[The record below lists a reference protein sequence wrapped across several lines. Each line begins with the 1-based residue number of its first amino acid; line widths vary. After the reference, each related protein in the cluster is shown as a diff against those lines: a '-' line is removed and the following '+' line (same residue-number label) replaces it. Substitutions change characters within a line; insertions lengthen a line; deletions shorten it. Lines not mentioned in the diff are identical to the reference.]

1 MLPECVATSS
11 GSTAAGTGA
20 LNTTVNYALTFGR
33 FHRSEEYVPDRLQRK
48 RRADQRLGP
57 SRNMDGERHGW
68 RWRDSGSVVAESDYR
83 LRIPRLIYRYFTHTG
98 GATQHYLG
106 YMLFLPTP
114 NVVNYTATGS
124 CLVEYN
130 RISNG
135 MRLID
140 NAGTGWLGGIE
151 GIPLGTPGAVLTTT
165 IYVRECAER
174 DGVCC
179 RHTMSVNVPVTFQ
192 ATLGPVLGT
201 FLQAL
206 DVNGVWTG
214 MTQFGNWVLPGAPQ
228 TRIGPA
234 ISGISPTNTA
244 GSNVNYTITATHPSG
259 AGALSQVHLMISDR
273 IVGGSP
279 CQVVYFPGNNT
290 LNLINDAGNALV
302 SPTGRNTWRSG
313 DSVKQPLRSKRCGCS
328 RHWHAN
334 SVPVT
339 MPMIFSPATFGGLR
353 NVYGIAFDN
362 TGLTSHWVRGAT
374 LIVQ

>member
-1 MLPECVATSS
+1 
-11 GSTAAGTGA
+11 
-20 LNTTVNYALTFGR
+20 
-33 FHRSEEYVPDRLQRK
+33 
-48 RRADQRLGP
+48 
-57 SRNMDGERHGW
+57 MDGKRHGGGGGTPGVLSLIPTTG
-68 RWRDSGSVVAESDYR
+68 SGYIGSFTGT
-83 LRIPRLIYRYFTHTG
+83 FTHTG

-140 NAGTGWLGGIE
+140 NAGTGWLGGQS
-151 GIPLGTPGAVLTTT
+151 GIPLGTPGAVLTNNQCTVNVQNAT
-165 IYVRECAER
+165 AFVA
-174 DGVCC
+174 GN
-179 RHTMSVNVPVTFQ
+179 TMSVNVPVTFQ

-244 GSNVNYTITATHPSG
+244 GSNVTYTITATHPSG
-259 AGALSQVHLMISDR
+259 AGTLLQVHLMISDR

-279 CQVVYFPGNNT
+279 CQVVYFPG
-290 LNLINDAGNALV
+290 
-302 SPTGRNTWRSG
+302 
-313 DSVKQPLRSKRCGCS
+313 KQYAEPDQ
-328 RHWHAN
+328 RHR
-334 SVPVT
+334 
-339 MPMIFSPATFGGLR
+339 IGF
-353 NVYGIAFDN
+353 GIADRSH
-362 TGLTSHWVRGAT
+362 TGYPGITGE
-374 LIVQ
+374 